1 MQTREGEGWRGGQVP
16 PEGRERGFL
25 VLKLLG
31 SDRRTDTLFVC
42 PPAWTPVVQVGL
54 EKTGNSPDTEGV
66 SAAAWQTSFKSPSP
80 GPRPTAGSNYSQQAG
95 ETQETPPQLS
105 GGGTVRPP
113 SASWGPRPLFP
124 PATWILSGRGL
135 LRSLSSSTTGGNLP
149 ARFLTQ
155 PVLQEAP

>member
-1 MQTREGEGWRGGQVP
+1 MP

-66 SAAAWQTSFKSPSP
+66 SAAAWETSFKSPSP
-80 GPRPTAGSNYSQQAG
+80 GPA
-95 ETQETPPQLS
+95 PQLALTAAS
-105 GGGTVRPP
+105 KPAKCRRRPH
-113 SASWGPRPLFP
+113 SRQEEGP
-124 PATWILSGRGL
+124 
-135 LRSLSSSTTGGNLP
+135 
-149 ARFLTQ
+149 
-155 PVLQEAP
+155 